1 MPSAEIPGFASGVG
15 ATLLALIGK
24 LIENMQSA
32 TSKELR
38 PPMTNSTTDSA
49 TNLAKAKEFLH
60 SAGAIL
66 FDLDGVITPT
76 ADVHEQ
82 AWADMFSDYFEH
94 KGVSAYTEEDY
105 FTYLD
110 GRRRDEGIAAILE
123 SRGISLPHGSDED
136 TAKDETIVGLGKRK
150 NDDFLARVERG
161 IEAYP
166 GSVALLDEL
175 QGARDSSASEKPQL
189 AVVSSS
195 KNAVPVLTAAG
206 LRERFVEIVDGV
218 VAHENNLP
226 GKPAADTFVY
236 AAKNLGVAPRDAVV
250 VEDAISGVQA
260 GAAGAFGLVIGVD
273 RGAGAEALRRAG
285 ADVVVSDLAA
295 LV

>member
-1 MPSAEIPGFASGVG
+1 
-15 ATLLALIGK
+15 
-24 LIENMQSA
+24 
-32 TSKELR
+32 
-38 PPMTNSTTDSA
+38 MTNSTTDSA

-150 NDDFLARVERG
+150 NDDFLARVEKG

-175 QGARDSSASEKPQL
+175 QGAGDSSASEKPQL

-195 KNAVPVLTAAG
+195 KNAV
-206 LRERFVEIVDGV
+206 
-218 VAHENNLP
+218 
-226 GKPAADTFVY
+226 
-236 AAKNLGVAPRDAVV
+236 
-250 VEDAISGVQA
+250 
-260 GAAGAFGLVIGVD
+260 
-273 RGAGAEALRRAG
+273 
-285 ADVVVSDLAA
+285 
-295 LV
+295 